1 MVRSNDWL
9 EQRVAHNQVVPAKFG
24 GVTWLFD
31 ARGVAWLPAQDML
44 VVSDLH
50 LEKGSYLGS
59 FGHPLPHMD
68 SRATLDR
75 LSAIIDDYQPR
86 CLLCLGDSFHDVHAV
101 SRMDSADKSYLASL
115 IRRVDDWVWV
125 LGNHDPA
132 IPKEIAGVREHRLQ
146 VDNIGFCHEP
156 EPDWP
161 QCSHQVIG
169 HFHPKMRV
177 SAGRQRIRGRC
188 FVISDAL
195 LVMPAFGQYTGGL
208 WVDDPVMKDVLNGA
222 PEQQFLLSEQQ
233 IFAIKPSGNK
243 KGR

>member
-1 MVRSNDWL
+1 MVSNNDWL
-9 EQRVAHNQVVPAKFG
+9 EQQVARNKIIPARFG
-24 GVTWLFD
+24 GQTWLLD
-31 ARGVAWLPAQDML
+31 ARGIAWLPARDML

-75 LSAIIDDYQPR
+75 LSVIVDDYRPQR
-86 CLLCLGDSFHDVHAV
+86 LLCLGDSFHDVQAV
-101 SRMDSADKSYLASL
+101 SRMDRADKQFLAGL
-115 IRRVDDWVWV
+115 ISQVEEWIWV

-132 IPKEIAGVREHRLQ
+132 IPDEIEGKRQQRLR
-146 VDNIGFCHEP
+146 VETIGFCHEP
-156 EPDWP
+156 ENDWP
-161 QCSHQVIG
+161 ECSHQVIG

-177 SAGRQRIRGRC
+177 SAGRQRVRGRC
-188 FVISDAL
+188 FALSETL

-208 WVDDPVMKDVLNGA
+208 WVDDPVMIDVLGGA
-222 PEQQFLLSEQQ
+222 PHQQFLLSEQQ
-233 IFAIKPSGNK
+233 IFSVKASANK